1 VHDKTV
7 ARMKRSAIRGAFP
20 GFRPMAFIRATLCI
34 GLISSALAAAPDSAL
49 EARVNKLSEELRCL
63 VCQNQ
68 SIAESQAE
76 LAQDLRR
83 QVREMLA
90 AGKSDDAVREF
101 MVERYGDF
109 VLYDPPV
116 ERKTWLLWAGPLLL
130 AMLALGALLLRL
142 RGRNKLPADA
152 EVTVNAAALAQARA
166 LLALAPPST
175 GSGQAEPSPDAGEGS
190 AERRAAAV
198 GKLTKDKP

>member
-1 VHDKTV
+1 MSESFALT
-7 ARMKRSAIRGAFP
+7 RMALR
-20 GFRPMAFIRATLCI
+20 FIRATFIALFV
-34 GLISSALAAAPDSAL
+34 SSALAATPDVAL
-49 EARVNKLSEELRCL
+49 EAHVMKLSEELRCL

-90 AGKSDDAVREF
+90 AGKSEDEVRAF

-116 ERKTWLLWAGPLLL
+116 ERKTWLLWAGPAALLL
-130 AMLALGALLLRL
+130 AALSAFLWRL
-142 RGRNKLPADA
+142 RGRRQEAA
-152 EVTVNAAALAQARA
+152 EVPDAAALEKARA
-166 LLALAPPST
+166 LLAKQESK
-175 GSGQAEPSPDAGEGS
+175 G
-190 AERRAAAV
+190 
-198 GKLTKDKP
+198 